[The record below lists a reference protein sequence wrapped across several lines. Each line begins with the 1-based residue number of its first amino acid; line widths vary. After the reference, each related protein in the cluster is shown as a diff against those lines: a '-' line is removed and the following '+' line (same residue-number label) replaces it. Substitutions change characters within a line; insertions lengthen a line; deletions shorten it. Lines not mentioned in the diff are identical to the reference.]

1 MFAIA
6 SASGIVHD
14 FEIYTGK
21 STLPPTEQDLGIS
34 GDVVLRLVENV
45 PKNQNYKVA
54 MDNWFNSYH
63 LQCRLKLTGVLG
75 IGTVRSNRLA
85 KCEMMCDK
93 SMKIKGRGTFDS
105 KVDVVNNIVVTKW
118 YDNKFVHIVSNYKGP
133 LPTENVK
140 RWSVVEKNK
149 VDVVRPAAIGEYNS
163 FIGGIDLHDMLV
175 ELYRIDIRVRFYLR
189 IVFHIIDMCVVNA
202 WLLYRRHCKQIK
214 LKKHLSL
221 LDFKTEIT
229 YALLLSGQN
238 KAPKRGRPSLTTKPV

>member
-1 MFAIA
+1 
-6 SASGIVHD
+6 
-14 FEIYTGK
+14 
-21 STLPPTEQDLGIS
+21 
-34 GDVVLRLVENV
+34 
-45 PKNQNYKVA
+45 
-54 MDNWFNSYH
+54 
-63 LQCRLKLTGVLG
+63 
-75 IGTVRSNRLA
+75 
-85 KCEMMCDK
+85 
-93 SMKIKGRGTFDS
+93 MKIKGRDTFDS

-118 YDNKFVHIVSNYKGP
+118 YGNKFVHIVSNYKGP

-163 FIGGIDLHDMLV
+163 FMGGIDLHDMLV
-175 ELYRIDIRVRFYLR
+175 ELYRIDIRVRRFYLR

-238 KAPKRGRPSLTTKPV
+238 KAPKRGRPSLTTTPSPPKKKKRVFSTRPVEDVRYDKIDHWQLPLDTKQRCKNCIRAYTTTKCSKCNVYLCSTKKRMCFIQFHRKQI